1 MDWTA
6 QPDWL
11 HSSTMKAIILCAGL
25 GTRLRPLTFS
35 TAKHL
40 IPVANKPVLFF
51 GIESLVEVGAREIG
65 IIVSKESRSIIQ
77 NAVDDGQR
85 WGAQVTYIEQPQPRG
100 LAHAAQCA
108 ESFIGSE
115 PFVMYLGDNLI
126 PEGLTHAVQRFQQS
140 GANAVV
146 MLKAVDDPSHFGI
159 AEIENERIARL
170 VEKPKQPRSNLAIVG
185 GYVFDRN
192 VFESIRQITPSWRNE
207 YEITDA
213 IQNLVDRGLT
223 VVPHVVTGWW
233 KDAGK
238 PEDILDANRV
248 MLEKITPSVRG
259 RVDAA
264 STLDGLVSIGEDTE
278 IIGSRICGPVIIGA
292 EARIVNAEIG
302 PFASLGDRVHVIASR
317 IENSVVMDDC
327 VIRDLRQP
335 LIGGLLGRKVQVTRA
350 PGAVRLLLG
359 DFSEAEL
366 P

>member
-1 MDWTA
+1 
-6 QPDWL
+6 
-11 HSSTMKAIILCAGL
+11 MKAIVLCAGL

-51 GIESLVEVGAREIG
+51 GIESLVEVGIREIG
-65 IIVSKESRSIIQ
+65 IIVSKESRSVIQ

-85 WGAQVTYIEQPQPRG
+85 WGAQATYIEQPQPRG

-108 ESFIGSE
+108 ESFIGAE

-126 PEGLTHAVQRFQQS
+126 PEGLTPAVERFRQS

-146 MLKAVDDPSHFGI
+146 MLKAVDDPSQFGI
-159 AEIENERIARL
+159 AEIDNDRIARL

-185 GYVFDRN
+185 GYVFDHN
-192 VFESIRQITPSWRNE
+192 IFESIRRIKPSWRNE

-213 IQNLVDRGLT
+213 IQNLVDRDLK

-259 RVDAA
+259 RVDAG
-264 STLDGLVSIGEDTE
+264 STLDGTVSIGEGSE
-278 IIGSRICGPVIIGA
+278 IIGSHIHGPVIIGA

-302 PFASLGDRVHVIASR
+302 PFVSLGNRVHVSGSR
-317 IENSVVMDDC
+317 IEDSVVMDDS
-327 VIRDLRQP
+327 VIRDVRPP
-335 LIGGLLGRKVQVTRA
+335 LIRSLLGRKVQVTR
-350 PGAVRLLLG
+350 GSESVRLLLG
-359 DFSEAEL
+359 DFSETEV